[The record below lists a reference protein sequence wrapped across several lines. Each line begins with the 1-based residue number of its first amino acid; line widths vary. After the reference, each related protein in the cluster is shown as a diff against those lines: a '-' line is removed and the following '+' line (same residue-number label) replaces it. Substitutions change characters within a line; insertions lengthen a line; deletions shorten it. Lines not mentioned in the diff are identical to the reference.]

1 MTKEDKA
8 NRALKLLEDFNRKE
22 RYHLLR
28 DAVSGEAFRL
38 TSKFRKRLNT
48 ALSNHFTDGQQ
59 AIQIPDRDDVFVAM
73 DYHLD
78 WIAAALILTE
88 KGDDQKVGELKTPQS
103 KKQTEPFRHR
113 LSEQRENEDK
123 RRTAVI
129 MGNQEDTDL
138 LIAFVDRET
147 GLLCL
152 ILVEAKVESGWDG
165 AQIRSKGRRL
175 WDIFGNAGN
184 AFDFVRPQL
193 VLAGPGAQNQEP
205 RFQQLEDC
213 PAFFFQPAT
222 IKPGD
227 TKVDQKCPSRL
238 CRMNLVAHHA
248 LYQPSRVGKK
258 DKEGKWYV
266 KRSFTP
272 ETDPPS
278 DGE

>member
-8 NRALKLLEDFNRKE
+8 NRALTLLEDFNRKE

-48 ALSNHFTDGQQ
+48 ALSNHFTDGKQP
-59 AIQIPDRDDVFVAM
+59 IQIPDRDDVFVAM

-165 AQIRSKGRRL
+165 DQIRSKGRRL
-175 WDIFGNAGN
+175 WEIFGNAGN

-193 VLAGPGAQNQEP
+193 LLAGPGAQRKAP
-205 RFQQLEDC
+205 RFKQLDDC

-222 IKPGD
+222 IKPDD
-227 TKVDQKCPSRL
+227 TNIHRKCPSRL
-238 CRMNLVAHHA
+238 CRVNLVAHHA
-248 LYQPSRVGKK
+248 LYQPTRVLK
-258 DKEGKWYV
+258 DDEEWKWYV
-266 KRSFTP
+266 RRSFTP
-272 ETDPPS
+272 GTGSATDR
-278 DGE
+278 E